1 MSEGIPTN
9 PAPGDRGRE
18 RPAGQDPEGLVESA
32 PGLARLAASAWLRTI
47 EWTVGSAARAGG
59 RIVEGTLGGDA
70 PPPRDEGEARDG
82 REREP
87 LSGPA
92 ELRRRGEE
100 LLRRSA
106 EVGPE
111 DEAHPA
117 YMRILEELAPD
128 EARIL
133 RLLATE
139 GPKASIDVR
148 GGLPMASEL
157 VALGLTMVAE
167 EAGCRAPDRV
177 HAYLNN
183 LHRLGLIWF
192 SREPLRDP
200 LDYQVLEAQPEVG
213 EAMKEAGRLA
223 RTVRRSIQLTP
234 FGADFCRVCLPLQSP
249 EAGLSSAP

>member
-1 MSEGIPTN
+1 MSEGIPN
-9 PAPGDRGRE
+9 EPAPDERE
-18 RPAGQDPEGLVESA
+18 PAAGHDPEGLVESA
-32 PGLARLAASAWLRTI
+32 PGLARLAAAAWLRTI

-59 RIVEGTLGGDA
+59 RLVEGRLGA
-70 PPPRDEGEARDG
+70 EPPPRDEADPRDG
-82 REREP
+82 REGEP

-111 DEAHPA
+111 PEAHPA
-117 YMRILEELAPD
+117 YMRILDELAPD

-133 RLLATE
+133 RLLATD
-139 GPKASIDVR
+139 GAKASIDVR
-148 GGLPMASEL
+148 GGMPLASEL

-177 HAYLNN
+177 NAYLNN
-183 LHRLGLIWF
+183 LQRLGLIWF

-213 EAMKEAGRLA
+213 EAMRKAGRLA
-223 RTVRRSIQLTP
+223 RTVRR
-234 FGADFCRVCLPLQSP
+234 
-249 EAGLSSAP
+249 

>member
-1 MSEGIPTN
+1 MSEGIPQE
-9 PAPGDRGRE
+9 PAPEDPGRRA
-18 RPAGQDPEGLVESA
+18 RPADHDPEGLVESA

-59 RIVEGTLGGDA
+59 RLVEGTLGSESA
-70 PPPRDEGEARDG
+70 PAAESAAREDG
-82 REREP
+82 GGP
-87 LSGPA
+87 ALSGPA

-117 YMRILEELAPD
+117 YMRILDELAPD

-167 EAGCRAPDRV
+167 EAGCRAPERV

-200 LDYQVLEAQPEVG
+200 LHYQVLEAQPEVA
-213 EAMKEAGRLA
+213 EAMESAGRMA

-234 FGADFCRVCLPLQSP
+234 FGEDFCMVCLPLHP
-249 EAGLSSAP
+249 PDAGLSSAR